1 MKIMREN
8 ENTYCYN
15 ETGSWKFL
23 TVSMTF
29 FMFLIFAS
37 IISFVKRDSGLLT
50 AEKELNSFNFN
61 FTLNFTIVAVILI
74 FAMTI
79 YYWNIS
85 RNIIFTIKKNRNYIY
100 QKKRNIIHF
109 NQDDIYFCEYIT
121 SMTYPITWRSGFE
134 FLNIH
139 LKSGDK
145 ITMTNL
151 VGNLDEIS
159 TEFLYN
165 CKTRKTIFPILTQIA

>member
-29 FMFLIFAS
+29 LMFLIFAL
-37 IISFVKRDSGLLT
+37 IMSFVKRDSGLLT
-50 AEKELNSFNFN
+50 VEKELNSFNFN

-85 RNIIFTIKKNRNYIY
+85 RNIIFTIKKNRNYVY
-100 QKKRNIIHF
+100 HKEKKHYSF
-109 NQDDIYFCEYIT
+109 
-121 SMTYPITWRSGFE
+121 
-134 FLNIH
+134 
-139 LKSGDK
+139 
-145 ITMTNL
+145 
-151 VGNLDEIS
+151 
-159 TEFLYN
+159 
-165 CKTRKTIFPILTQIA
+165 